1 MEQLVDKGLCKAIGI
16 SNFTIKKTQTLL
28 ETARIVPACN
38 QGMLVFDIF
47 LICLFFKIKLHLFS
61 HLYDGGLAGQFL
73 FKEEF
78 IPNNRYNFLNSRQMK
93 SLFLISV
100 ILSLNCYL
108 Q

>member
-47 LICLFFKIKLHLFS
+47 LFAFFF
-61 HLYDGGLAGQFL
+61 
-73 FKEEF
+73 
-78 IPNNRYNFLNSRQMK
+78 
-93 SLFLISV
+93 
-100 ILSLNCYL
+100 
-108 Q
+108 